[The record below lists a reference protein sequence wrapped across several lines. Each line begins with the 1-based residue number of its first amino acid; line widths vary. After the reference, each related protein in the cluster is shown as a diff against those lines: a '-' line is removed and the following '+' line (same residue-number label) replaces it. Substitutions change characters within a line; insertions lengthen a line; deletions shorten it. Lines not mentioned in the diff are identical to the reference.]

1 MKQTLQWNGYRT
13 HRHVCRLAML
23 PLILLL
29 AGCQI
34 GRSRPT
40 GDPCAGWS
48 AIVPAKTDVI
58 APRTADQLLA
68 HNCHGVKA
76 GCWAAPNANAA
87 ATCKALTTP
96 ANVAPKK

>member
-1 MKQTLQWNGYRT
+1 MKQTLPLNGYRT
-13 HRHVCRLAML
+13 RRGVCRLAML

-29 AGCQI
+29 AGCQS

-68 HNCHGVKA
+68 HNCHGVQA
-76 GCWAAPNANAA
+76 GCWVAPNARAA
-87 ATCKALTTP
+87 DTCKALH
-96 ANVAPKK
+96 APKK